1 MQTIIGMSYSYSLY
15 FSDRKSYRT
24 HFEPSY
30 SLENI
35 AFARFKTVFC
45 NFSVKQRYALN
56 VSHQRLARHGDW
68 CTCPGKHSQ
77 DMELDVAADTFF
89 SWEERP
95 SQRQMKQGGF
105 VWNQEKEVTCL
116 ARYLNFGMVRA
127 CAGQHRSGDLW
138 SLNKESCGRS
148 SRHGRRE
155 QHIPTRKSSRPW
167 PPYCFDDADL
177 VCSRVQK
184 EPTSGAT
191 SEQNKERNDE
201 FNWQLWG
208 FEQRSSR
215 LKLRHELVD
224 LKFRCWDGSDTVDLW
239 TKQLSKITLSDRD
252 A

>member
-95 SQRQMKQGGF
+95 SQRQVKQWGF
-105 VWNQEKEVTCL
+105 VWTQEKGVTCL
-116 ARYLNFGMVRA
+116 ARYLYFGMVRA
-127 CAGQHRSGDLW
+127 CSKPAQLGWPLKSEQGKVLAIFNWARPGLHI
-138 SLNKESCGRS
+138 
-148 SRHGRRE
+148 RRE
-155 QHIPTRKSSRPW
+155 AAPTMGIDPDTTSKKSSR
-167 PPYCFDDADL
+167 L
-177 VCSRVQK
+177 
-184 EPTSGAT
+184 
-191 SEQNKERNDE
+191 
-201 FNWQLWG
+201 
-208 FEQRSSR
+208 
-215 LKLRHELVD
+215 
-224 LKFRCWDGSDTVDLW
+224 
-239 TKQLSKITLSDRD
+239 
-252 A
+252 